1 MIAANL
7 RVMPDL
13 PAAEVDIRHIPVVF
27 ASGPVANA

>member
-7 RVMPDL
+7 RVMPGL